1 MVFQKGHKS
10 KALRLFGIILVS
22 CTSIGLVAYFINL
35 STEQTNKVSF
45 KSAGL
50 QYRKYFKAVEIMSLP
65 DTSIEENQTP
75 RKYVRKILKKV
86 FVNGTE
92 HLMSVEEPKSINA
105 SLKRVVKESLAT
117 ETPEISSDLKVL
129 SSFDCVKSIPKVL
142 LDYISNMFVS
152 EYGRSHKD
160 FHSQNIIEET
170 LPLLKQFNLNCG
182 VDQNCIISFQYDK
195 KYGLNTTAD
204 NTFLTKD
211 VFYCC
216 PSAHSSKNET
226 ISNLCKRAQTV
237 SEKSI
242 FRESKE
248 SSFLGRVTEF
258 SHVLVEAS

>member
-105 SLKRVVKESLAT
+105 SLKRVVKEPLAT

-142 LDYISNMFVS
+142 LDYISNMFIS
-152 EYGRSHKD
+152 EYGRSHQD
-160 FHSQNIIEET
+160 FHSQNKIDET
-170 LPLLKQFNLNCG
+170 LPLLKQFNINCG
-182 VDQNCIISFQYDK
+182 VDQNCSASFQYDRQ
-195 KYGLNTTAD
+195 YGLNTSEDKTYV
-204 NTFLTKD
+204 TKD

-216 PSAHSSKNET
+216 PKDHSLTNKISISDVCEVAKT
-226 ISNLCKRAQTV
+226 IDG
-237 SEKSI
+237 KSV

-248 SSFLGRVTEF
+248 STFLERV
-258 SHVLVEAS
+258 A